1 MGSKIVT
8 EFDFLELND
17 AYAAL
22 NNALVELDS
31 AVEAKQKVL
40 SAERDKFDADL
51 LKKDTRIKNLKK
63 SSEKALASMESII
76 EKLNLILDK
85 DGSNNNRN

>member
-1 MGSKIVT
+1 MT

-22 NNALVELDS
+22 NNALIELDS
-31 AVEAKQKVL
+31 AVEAKQKAL
-40 SAERDKFDADL
+40 AAERGKFDADL